1 MAVLAAALVVGCL
14 PPPARGQFP
23 LLASPTQGCG
33 VPMPKGHL
41 VGITRTPPPTRLRS
55 GQPARP
61 VLLDLAARITPD
73 TCDAVEGTYDV
84 VYHRAWSNSGG
95 EPSMRDVVRWY
106 ADDDSGA
113 ELSQRYPPLI
123 LHPNL
128 RRDFWPSGWL
138 HDKNLFRAYHST
150 DWLRAQAHLRTSRRS
165 EDAALMDGLATLS
178 TWHNPDPLQRGLT
191 ARVLADTANLTAH
204 SDTLDRAGRS
214 GIGIATISAD
224 GHERHLIILH
234 PSTGAVL
241 AYEHGHLTP
250 AGWRARSYLLLLT
263 RTHSP
268 HRWWEQPPTD
278 PTAPPPPPPDRRE
291 MPRASPV
298 VLTLA
303 YTPCESD
310 RQGASG

>member
-1 MAVLAAALVVGCL
+1 
-14 PPPARGQFP
+14 
-23 LLASPTQGCG
+23 
-33 VPMPKGHL
+33 
-41 VGITRTPPPTRLRS
+41 
-55 GQPARP
+55 
-61 VLLDLAARITPD
+61 
-73 TCDAVEGTYDV
+73 
-84 VYHRAWSNSGG
+84 
-95 EPSMRDVVRWY
+95 MRDVVRWY

-241 AYEHGHLTP
+241 AYEHAHLTP

-268 HRWWEQPPTD
+268 HRWWEQPPTSG
-278 PTAPPPPPPDRRE
+278 A
-291 MPRASPV
+291 ASE
-298 VLTLA
+298 
-303 YTPCESD
+303 C
-310 RQGASG
+310 